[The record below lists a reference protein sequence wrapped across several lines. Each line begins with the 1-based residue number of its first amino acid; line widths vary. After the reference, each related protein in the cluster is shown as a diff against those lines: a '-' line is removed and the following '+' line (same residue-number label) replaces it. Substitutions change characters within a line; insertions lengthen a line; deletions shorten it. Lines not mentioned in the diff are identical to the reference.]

1 MVDALGFQALTGGCN
16 CGAVRYEVA
25 APLLG
30 ASYCHCRR
38 CQRRTG
44 TASSSSAW
52 PRPGSFRIIGG
63 EERLKAWTPSDGWE
77 KWFCGD
83 CGSAMFSRNP
93 ANPEQ
98 VGIRMGTFDEDPG
111 VRPRY
116 RQFVASAAPWEQIPD
131 DGLTRYPERA
141 PVPASPGANG

>member
-1 MVDALGFQALTGGCN
+1 VVENDFRPLTGRCN
-16 CGAVRYEVA
+16 CGAVRYEVT
-25 APLLG
+25 APLLE

-44 TASSSSAW
+44 TGSSSSA
-52 PRPGSFRIIGG
+52 RPASGSFRIIAGQ
-63 EERLKAWTPSDGWE
+63 ERLNAWTPSDGWE

-93 ANPEQ
+93 DDPEQ
-98 VGIRMGTFDEDPG
+98 IGIRMGTFDGDPV

-116 RQFVASAAPWEQIPD
+116 RQFVASAAPWEPIPD
-131 DGLTRYPERA
+131 DGLPRYPGWVQKR
-141 PVPASPGANG
+141 ASPPAD